1 VLGAESWES
10 RAKFYSLFDM
20 LHPAPCTLHP
30 ALFRKD
36 ILLRAN
42 QHHIAQKSDH
52 NNDKTQPVQIFT
64 VKSDDSLVKLHI
76 GFL

>member
-1 VLGAESWES
+1 NASP
-10 RAKFYSLFDM
+10 
-20 LHPAPCTLHP
+20 HPACLHTTPHAVKTKSTP

-64 VKSDDSLVKLHI
+64 VKSNDSLLKLYI